1 MDESPTEHFEQAE
14 HAEHVAHLGDR
25 RLTLVSI
32 IIAALAV
39 LAAAVGSLETI
50 ETAASLGAKNEAVL
64 MQARASDAWGFYQ
77 AKSMKK
83 NLYAAFSEAAI
94 AKAPDFAARSGRY
107 AKEQDEIRA
116 RARNYEAEVGAAL
129 NQSEGHERAPP
140 HPHLRRDLAPYR
152 HRGRDDRHHPAG
164 NFVAMAHGDRPRRGG
179 NFRRGAGL
187 SALISRSAKKPRRGG
202 RGFVRALIT

>member
-32 IIAALAV
+32 TIAALAV

-107 AKEQDEIRA
+107 AREQDEIRA
-116 RARNYEAEVGAAL
+116 RARDYEAEVAAAL
-129 NQSEGHERAPP
+129 NQSEVHER
-140 HPHLRRDLAPYR
+140 
-152 HRGRDDRHHPAG
+152 RHHILTFAVTLLHIAIAVATIAIILRGILWPWRMAIGLGAAG
-164 NFVAMAHGDRPRRGG
+164 TFAA
-179 NFRRGAGL
+179 A
-187 SALISRSAKKPRRGG
+187 SAYLI
-202 RGFVRALIT
+202 